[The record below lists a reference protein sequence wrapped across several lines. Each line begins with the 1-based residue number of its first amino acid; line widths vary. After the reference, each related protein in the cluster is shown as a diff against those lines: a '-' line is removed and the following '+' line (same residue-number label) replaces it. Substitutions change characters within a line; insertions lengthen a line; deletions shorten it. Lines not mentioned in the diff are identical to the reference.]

1 MYMVERVAKMVFS
14 KGMKHK
20 LLRLNPNKIPRFPS
34 PRSDEATTHEQ
45 KIFEEQARQQDQ
57 K

>member
-14 KGMKHK
+14 KGVKHK